1 MKAFINCK
9 EQEFPEGTKLI
20 EVVKVIREAK
30 KEEPM
35 IKTIRAKTGKDH
47 IMFVLNGQVAPPN
60 EYESIEIHEGDH
72 IRWVHPYFGG

>member
-9 EQEFPEGTKLI
+9 EQEFPEGTKLF
-20 EVVKVIREAK
+20 EVVKGIREAK

-35 IKTIRAKTGKDH
+35 IKTIREKTGKDH
-47 IMFVLNGQVAPPN
+47 IMFVLNGQVVPPN
-60 EYESIEIHEGDH
+60 DYKSIEIHEGDQ